1 MVRGWFFLV
10 EVFFFFIRNFNLV
23 IFLFIMILNV
33 FFFVLLLL
41 VLLERVVDRSF
52 RLLRGEIGEDNVE
65 KEIFEVIMNKGVIG
79 LGFLIEG
86 GKVLVKGD

>member
-41 VLLERVVDRSF
+41 VLSERVVDRSF
-52 RLLRGEIGEDNVE
+52 RLSRGEIREDIV
-65 KEIFEVIMNKGVIG
+65 
-79 LGFLIEG
+79 
-86 GKVLVKGD
+86 

>member
-1 MVRGWFFLV
+1 MFM
-10 EVFFFFIRNFNLV
+10 FFFYIVFSFIFFFDSFG
-23 IFLFIMILNV
+23 FLFIV
-33 FFFVLLLL
+33 FF
-41 VLLERVVDRSF
+41 DD
-52 RLLRGEIGEDNVE
+52 IDDDNVE

>member
-1 MVRGWFFLV
+1 MFM
-10 EVFFFFIRNFNLV
+10 FFFYIVFSFIFFFDSLG
-23 IFLFIMILNV
+23 FLFIV
-33 FFFVLLLL
+33 FF
-41 VLLERVVDRSF
+41 DD
-52 RLLRGEIGEDNVE
+52 IDDDNVE

>member
-1 MVRGWFFLV
+1 M
-10 EVFFFFIRNFNLV
+10 FFFYI
-23 IFLFIMILNV
+23 V
-33 FFFVLLLL
+33 FFFVFFFDSLGFLFI
-41 VLLERVVDRSF
+41 VFFDD
-52 RLLRGEIGEDNVE
+52 IDDDNVE

>member
-1 MVRGWFFLV
+1 MFM
-10 EVFFFFIRNFNLV
+10 FFFYIV
-23 IFLFIMILNV
+23 FLFIFFFDSFGFLFIV
-33 FFFVLLLL
+33 FF
-41 VLLERVVDRSF
+41 DD
-52 RLLRGEIGEDNVE
+52 IDDDNVE